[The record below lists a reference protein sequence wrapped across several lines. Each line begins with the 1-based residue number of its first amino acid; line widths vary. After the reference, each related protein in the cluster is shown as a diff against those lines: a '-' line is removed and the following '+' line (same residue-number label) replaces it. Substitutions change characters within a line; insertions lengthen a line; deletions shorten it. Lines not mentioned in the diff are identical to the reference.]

1 MDGNVPFSRAEA
13 AEIAAFLAL
22 DAPPKQ
28 ADLAFVFGTRHP
40 EPAYIAAD
48 LYLRRGLVQHI
59 VLTGGQGRTGVHE
72 AARHL
77 DILLAQ
83 GVPRQRVVVEGAST
97 NTLENVTMALP
108 LLAERVD
115 LDRIAA
121 IVVVTKWY
129 HCRRA
134 MMTLRRHLRAGI
146 RYYTRIYE
154 PDVVRRDGW
163 HLDPEAAR
171 RVLKEWRNIPRYL
184 ARGDIAEVRRDG
196 DAFV

>member
-1 MDGNVPFSRAEA
+1 MCTVPLSQAEA
-13 AEIAAFLAL
+13 DDIAAFLAL

-59 VLTGGQGRTGVHE
+59 VLTGGSGRTGVHE
-72 AARHL
+72 ALCHL
-77 DILLAQ
+77 EVLLAQ
-83 GVPRQRVVVEGAST
+83 GVPRQHIVVERAST
-97 NTLENVTMALP
+97 NTLENVALALP

-115 LDRIAA
+115 LDRIEA
-121 IVVVTKWY
+121 IVLVTKWY

-134 MMTLRRHLRAGI
+134 MMTLRRHLPAGI

-154 PDVVRRDGW
+154 PDVVRHDSW

-184 ARGDIAEVRRDG
+184 ARGDIAEVTWDG